1 MSLRTPLRS
10 RILLSTLAVALAVVV
25 LLYLTDYQLKTSSA
39 RNLLA
44 SWKLVDAES
53 ALRSLVENE
62 PSSLESRR
70 MYAECLYKRG
80 ELKKARDEYV
90 ALLRFDLA
98 QASSHNLSLAF
109 VHFFLGNLDTASSL
123 ANQMLRRAPF
133 DSSGMAKA
141 FNLLG
146 RIAFNKAQY
155 DSAMLFQL
163 RSLALARGS
172 SASQIEADALRQIG
186 VLYWYHGKTD
196 SARAVYY
203 DSALRIYKKINDKI
217 GEATTLN
224 NIGLAGGTMK
234 CYLDAFAIRK
244 RIGDQ
249 VGLADSYYFVT
260 GGGLNHWFDLM
271 YSFRNKSLELSKRI
285 GYKWGEEV
293 AARAVEDMVVAAY
306 DSARFD
312 PQVVDSAVAVSG
324 EQSIQQM
331 LRKSSGLIRSGEIK
345 ASADLRERIV
355 AICDS
360 MGYTIGLEQ
369 ALGLQIGAL
378 LPLGEYKKAEAVAR
392 RLQKIWTNAPIE
404 AGCFLARVYL
414 ASGRNEEAARLV
426 SSLIGRLDAD
436 YLARLR
442 QKDINFSLVSGYM
455 LMFRHDLYSMLMAAL
470 KEKGSNEEMFA
481 LLERFRSLPLGFGV
495 EMGNGNTAGGD
506 ESIWHR
512 YVRLLEDIEKGSND
526 VERLLEEFEDAYH
539 KTIDRNGEAAD
550 ASQHLFGKPIPA
562 MNDVQ
567 QALAGHQVLVEYF
580 VGKEKAYLLALRG
593 DSSLVLEL
601 GQPSANVNSSART
614 LRELLLRGKSVPHDV
629 MWKGPASFLYRVLIQ
644 PLVDRG
650 FLKGGNHLI
659 VSPHGRLIDVPFACL
674 LGSDGGILMQKF
686 TLSYLPSAFHIL
698 SSPKETPPS
707 TFLALVPDR
716 KSLPFADIEVA
727 AIPAT
732 LFSSETVLRD
742 EQATTSEL
750 MRHAATSDVMHIAA
764 HGNMHRW
771 HPLFSYLQM
780 NDGPFELHRILN
792 LKLSSRLIVL
802 SSCETGYGVG
812 MMGDIAQGHEV
823 VSFPQAFLSAG
834 ASAVIAPLWIVE
846 DEATSRLM
854 ASFYSNLMSLKRS
867 DGSSQTG
874 SFSRALT
881 LAQRQF
887 VGESRGTHP
896 KNHPFYWAGFY
907 LTGSPN

>member
-1 MSLRTPLRS
+1 MSSRTLLRN
-10 RILLSTLAVALAVVV
+10 RILLSILAVALAAVV
-25 LLYLTDYQLKTSSA
+25 LSYLTDYQRKTSSA

-44 SWKLVDAES
+44 SWKLVEAES
-53 ALRSLVENE
+53 ALRSLVDDD
-62 PSSLESRR
+62 PSSLEARR
-70 MYAECLYKRG
+70 MFAECLYKRG
-80 ELKKARDEYV
+80 ELKKARDEYR
-90 ALLRFDLA
+90 ALIGSDSAETL
-98 QASSHNLSLAF
+98 SHTLSLAF
-109 VHFFLGNLDTASSL
+109 TYFFLGNLDTASSL
-123 ANQMLRRAPF
+123 ANQMLRRTPF
-133 DSSGMAKA
+133 DSTGMARA

-146 RIAFNKAQY
+146 RIAFDKAQY
-155 DSAMLFQL
+155 DSAMLFQR
-163 RSLALARGS
+163 RSLGLARGS
-172 SASQIEADALRQIG
+172 NASQTEADALRQIG

-203 DSALRIYKKINDKI
+203 DSALRIYRKINDKI

-224 NIGLAGGTMK
+224 NIGLAGGSLK

-244 RIGDQ
+244 GIGDQ

-355 AICDS
+355 AMCDS

-392 RLQKIWTNAPIE
+392 RLQKIWTKSPIE

-426 SSLIGRLDAD
+426 SSLIERLDAE

-470 KEKGSNEEMFA
+470 KEKGSTEEMFPV
-481 LLERFRSLPLGFGV
+481 LERFRSLPLGFGV
-495 EMGNGNTAGGD
+495 EMGNGNAAGGD

-512 YVRLLEDIEKGSND
+512 YVRLLEEIEKGSDD
-526 VERLLEEFEDAYH
+526 VDRLLKEFDEAYH
-539 KTIDRNGEAAD
+539 QTIHQNAEATD
-550 ASQHLFGKPIPA
+550 ASQQLFGKPIPV
-562 MNDVQ
+562 MSDVQ
-567 QALAGHQVLVEYF
+567 QTLAGDQVFVEYF
-580 VGKEKAYLLALRG
+580 VGKEKAYLFSLRH
-593 DSSLVLEL
+593 DSSLILEL
-601 GQPSANVNSSART
+601 GQPSVSVNSSART
-614 LRELLLRGKSVPHDV
+614 LRELLLRGKAAPDDV
-629 MWKGPASFLYRVLIQ
+629 LWKGPASFLFRILIQ
-644 PLVDRG
+644 PMVDRG
-650 FLKGGNHLI
+650 FLKEGDHLI
-659 VSPHGRLIDVPFACL
+659 ISPHGRLLEVPFASL
-674 LGSDGGILMQKF
+674 LDSNGNLLIQRF
-686 TLSYLPSAFHIL
+686 TLSYVPSASHIL
-698 SSPKETPPS
+698 SRPKETPPS

-716 KSLPFADIEVA
+716 ASLPFAEVEVA

-750 MRHAATSDVMHIAA
+750 MNHAATSDVVHIAA

-780 NDGPFELHRILN
+780 NDGPFELHGILN

-907 LTGSPN
+907 LTGNPN